1 MRSGPSGAPEERGW
15 GAATDP
21 VALMGPLVIVG
32 LHEPIEASLERRSTR
47 EVAPTEGHTPM
58 LLQDRALQPLDE
70 PIGPGMPGLRPGVA
84 EAERPTGLIEGS
96 VELGAA
102 GGEHPPPPPARPA
115 DGAGGGGGRRP
126 AAAHRGRGGRGAPG
140 RSAPTAAA
148 SPRGDRA
155 GARCGAGSGR
165 P

>member
-1 MRSGPSGAPEERGW
+1 SVQIRNGVATLATPECDMRSGPSGAPEERGW

-102 GGEHPPPPPARPA
+102 VGEHPPQPPARA
-115 DGAGGGGGRRP
+115 AIEREHDAAQEVGGRR
-126 AAAHRGRGGRGAPG
+126 G
-140 RSAPTAAA
+140 
-148 SPRGDRA
+148 
-155 GARCGAGSGR
+155 
-165 P
+165 